1 VVHLPLIQS
10 GHPGPPELPSLP
22 SLSSVR
28 RGEVPDAQWLDW
40 RWQLGHMLTTADE
53 LGRVVELGPEE
64 RDGLAASARLFRIG
78 ITPYYASLMDPVHA
92 SCPIRLQAIPRA
104 AEADIRDEELRD
116 PLGEDARRAAPS
128 VVHKYP
134 DRVLFLVVDRCGIYC
149 RHCNRRRLV
158 GGDEPPTTADL
169 EAGLDYIARTRRI
182 RDVLISGGDPLLL
195 STRRLAYL
203 LGRLREIRHVETL
216 RIGTRLPVVCPMRI
230 DDELIAALRRHH
242 PLFINTHFNHDKE
255 LTPEARAACERLVDA
270 GIPVGNQTVLLRG
283 VNSSVRSLRA
293 LMRGLVRSRVRP
305 YYLFQ
310 GDTVIGTDH
319 LRTPVEAAMELYR
332 GLVRSRVRPYYLFQG
347 DTVLGTDH
355 LRTPVDTAMELYRGL
370 RGWMS
375 GMCVPM
381 LVLDAPGGGGKVPIV
396 PSYLEHLDPERAIVR
411 TYRGLQIEYPQ
422 PRERDC
428 TVPYDE
434 IHFAGVPADDDREG
448 SAEAW

>member
-1 VVHLPLIQS
+1 VVHLPLAS
-10 GHPGPPELPSLP
+10 TNPPALP
-22 SLSSVR
+22 SVR
-28 RGEVPDAQWLDW
+28 RGDVPDAKWLDW

-53 LGRVVELGPEE
+53 LASVVALCPEE
-64 RDGLAASARLFRIG
+64 RAGLAASAQLFRIG
-78 ITPYYASLMDPVHA
+78 ITPYYASLMDPERA
-92 SCPIRLQAIPRA
+92 TCPIRLQAIPRT
-104 AEADIRDEELRD
+104 AEANIRDEELRD
-116 PLGEDARRAAPS
+116 PLGEDSHNPAPS

-169 EAGLDYIARTRRI
+169 EAGLAYIARTPRI
-182 RDVLISGGDPLLL
+182 RDVLMSGGDPLLL
-195 STRRLAYL
+195 STRRLDYL
-203 LGRLREIRHVETL
+203 LGRLRAIRHVETI

-230 DDELIAALRRHH
+230 DSELTQALRAHH

-332 GLVRSRVRPYYLFQG
+332 GL
-347 DTVLGTDH
+347 
-355 LRTPVDTAMELYRGL
+355 

-375 GMCVPM
+375 GMCVPQ
-381 LVLDAPGGGGKVPIV
+381 LVLDAPGGGGKVPIM
-396 PSYLEHLDPERAIVR
+396 PSYIEHLDQERVIVR
-411 TYRGLQIEYPQ
+411 TYRGTQIEYPQ

-428 TVPYDE
+428 SVPYDDVY
-434 IHFAGVPADDDREG
+434 FAGIPADDDREG

>member
-1 VVHLPLIQS
+1 
-10 GHPGPPELPSLP
+10 
-22 SLSSVR
+22 VR

-40 RWQLGHMLTTADE
+40 RWQLRHMLTTADE
-53 LGRVVELGPEE
+53 LARVVSLSPGE
-64 RDGLAASARLFRIG
+64 RAGLAASARLFRVG
-78 ITPYYASLMDPVHA
+78 ITPYYASLMDPDHE
-92 SCPIRLQAIPRA
+92 SCPIRLQAIPRP
-104 AEADIRDEELRD
+104 AEADVRDEELRD

-134 DRVLFLVVDRCGIYC
+134 DRVLFLVVDRCAIYC

-158 GGDEPPTTADL
+158 GGDEPPTTQDL
-169 EAGLDYIARTRRI
+169 EAGLDYIAATPRI
-182 RDVLISGGDPLLL
+182 RDVLLSGGDPLLL
-195 STRRLAYL
+195 STRRLSYL
-203 LGRLREIRHVETL
+203 LGRLRAIRHVETI

-230 DDELIAALRRHH
+230 DAELIAALRAHH
-242 PLFINTHFNHDKE
+242 PLFVNTHFNHDKE
-255 LTPEARAACERLVDA
+255 LTAEARAACERLVDA

-319 LRTPVEAAMELYR
+319 LRTPV
-332 GLVRSRVRPYYLFQG
+332 
-347 DTVLGTDH
+347 
-355 LRTPVDTAMELYRGL
+355 DTAMELYRGL

-375 GMCVPM
+375 GMCVPH

-396 PSYLEHLDPERAIVR
+396 PSYLEHLDGERAIVR
-411 TYRGLQIEYPQ
+411 TYRGERIEYPQ

-428 TVPYDE
+428 RVAYDDVY
-434 IHFAGVPADDDREG
+434 FAGVPEDDDREG
-448 SAEAW
+448 AADM